1 MTSITS
7 ALNSLSGGLLSST
20 GGPAL
25 TLAQNGPGGGGG
37 ASSFIYLGLIGAV
50 CLVFLVVVYWAATRY
65 KRCPSNRILV
75 IYGRVGSGKA
85 AKCLHGGG
93 TIVWP
98 LIQDY
103 AYMSLEP
110 LVIDIPLEGALSLNN
125 IRVNV
130 PSTFTVAISTDPVLM
145 NNAAERLLPLQGQQ
159 IRELAQDIILGQLR
173 LVIAT
178 LTIEEIN
185 KDREKFMALINE
197 NVAKEI
203 NKIGLDL
210 INVNVRDITDESG
223 YIQAIG
229 KRAAAEAINRAK
241 VEVAE
246 QERDGAIGEAAAV
259 RQRTVQ
265 VANEAAQAAE
275 GQKKAEQTKRVA
287 LAALE
292 ATAITGEVQ
301 SKRDIEVTTAQREAE
316 AVAQKKRFE
325 QEQRIRVAEA
335 EASARTGENTSSALV
350 AESDAKLAE
359 IKADTRRRS
368 DVASAKATEA
378 VLLAQREQ
386 ELARLAKE
394 QLAPQEVEKKRIEIA
409 AGAEAE
415 KRRIEA
421 QGEADATLARFEAE
435 AAGVQKVLEAKAEGY
450 RRLIEA
456 CGSNP
461 QVGPTLLLIEQLPK
475 LVEQQVKAIQNLKID
490 KITVWD
496 SGGSGG
502 GGGGGASNG
511 HSSILGGGGGRNT
524 TAEWLSGL
532 VGALPR
538 LHELAQQA
546 GIELPAALGKV
557 DQNHDGSVIDLD
569 DDGKAPKRK

>member
-7 ALNSLSGGLLSST
+7 ALNNLSGGLLSST

-557 DQNHDGSVIDLD
+557 DQNHDGSVIDVD

>member
-25 TLAQNGPGGGGG
+25 TLAQNSPGGGGG

>member
-502 GGGGGASNG
+502 GGGGGGSNG